1 MNAPVQNKINLIR
14 LLEEHKSEI
23 LVYGIERIGLFG
35 SFVRNQAHEKSD
47 IDFVVEFKQ
56 GQKNY
61 DNFIGLA
68 YYLEDLLG
76 RKIELLT
83 PKSMSPYIGPEIMKE
98 VEYVIAA

>member
-1 MNAPVQNKINLIR
+1 MNAPVQNKINLLQ
-14 LLEEHKSEI
+14 LLQEHRSEI
-23 LVYGIERIGLFG
+23 LVFGVERIGLFG